1 MDDLQDKVA
10 VVTGGASGIGFGLA
24 TALLAEGCR
33 VVVADVEDAA
43 LEKAVAELDA
53 GAAGRVHGVVTDVA
67 DLASVEA
74 LAAATLDRFG
84 QVDVL
89 CNNAGVS
96 TFSTIENLTIDD
108 WKWVLGVDLWGV
120 IHGVH
125 VFLPIMVRQGT
136 PAHIMSTAS
145 LAGLLS
151 GTAQIGPYGVAKV
164 GVVSLSE
171 TLRIELA
178 AAGRPIGV
186 SVLCPG
192 LTNTNVLDCDRNR
205 PAEFGVEAE
214 TDAGEAWRESMR
226 VGFAGPT
233 GKEPIEVAQMVVD
246 AIRHNRF
253 WVISHGDLK
262 PVLERRFGEILDET
276 PYVATTTR

>member
-1 MDDLQDKVA
+1 VDDLQDKVA

-33 VVVADVEDAA
+33 VVVADVEETA
-43 LEKAVAELDA
+43 LEKATAELEG
-53 GAAGRVHGVVTDVA
+53 GARGRVHGVVTDVA

-74 LAAATLDRFG
+74 LAASTLDRFG
-84 QVDVL
+84 RVDVL

-96 TFSTIENLTIDD
+96 TFNTIEHLSIDD

-136 PAHIMSTAS
+136 PAHIVSTAS

-151 GTAQIGPYGVAKV
+151 GTAQLGPYGVAKV

-192 LTNTNVLDCDRNR
+192 LTNTNVLDSDRNR
-205 PAEFGVEAE
+205 PSELGAEVTTESAD
-214 TDAGEAWRESMR
+214 TWRETMR
-226 VGFAGPT
+226 AGFAGPT
-233 GKEPIEVAQMVVD
+233 GKEPIDVARMVVD
-246 AIRHNRF
+246 AIRNERF
-253 WVISHGDLK
+253 WVISHGDLQD
-262 PVLERRFGEILDET
+262 VVARRHAEIDEAT
-276 PYVATTTR
+276 PYEPTASR

>member
-1 MDDLQDKVA
+1 VDDLHDKVA

-24 TALLAEGCR
+24 TALRAAGCR
-33 VVVADVEDAA
+33 VVIADVEEAA
-43 LEKAVAELDA
+43 LEKAVAELEV

-67 DLASVEA
+67 NLASVEA
-74 LAAATLDRFG
+74 LAASTLDRFG

-96 TFSTIENLTIDD
+96 TFSTIEHLTIDD

-164 GVVSLSE
+164 GVVSISE

-205 PAEFGVEAE
+205 PSEFGVEVATE
-214 TDAGEAWRESMR
+214 AGETWRESMR
-226 VGFAGPT
+226 EGFAGPT
-233 GKEPIEVAQMVVD
+233 GKEPIEVARMVVD
-246 AIRHNRF
+246 AIRANRF

-262 PVLERRFGEILDET
+262 PALERRFAEILDET
-276 PYVATTTR
+276 PYEPRPTR